1 MRMRPLA
8 VISQEEID
16 ERLREK
22 AEKRVPHMDYEMPES
37 VNLSF
42 LRRSIIYHLIR
53 GEIDQLGSTVET
65 LARHF
70 KEDELVTVYN
80 AMFAVSRGDY
90 ETSQSLI
97 NGIDLLQDS
106 DVSWLA
112 AETVRLLYLHGGVE
126 EDYVVQFLA
135 DLGERRED
143 VFDSFAEDLKEKIHS
158 QIFTNSPVERRDLE
172 FFSAF
177 GAEDCHFKGDM
188 SYYLANQG
196 RDAEAMRLLNDFDKL
211 EDSRIALI
219 CLYAFEMLMHR
230 SPKYYNP
237 GKSFCTKCACAFP
250 NSPEVIEKVIEM
262 CPEAIP
268 RKSNLA
274 RKHYEI
280 R

>member
-135 DLGERRED
+135 EAVLISVTGGFIG
-143 VFDSFAEDLKEKIHS
+143 VFFGVIMAKLIEQLAGIMTIVS
-158 QIFTNSPVERRDLE
+158 
-172 FFSAF
+172 FFSVFIAF
-177 GAEDCHFKGDM
+177 GVSAAVGVIFG
-188 SYYLANQG
+188 Y
-196 RDAEAMRLLNDFDKL
+196 
-211 EDSRIALI
+211 
-219 CLYAFEMLMHR
+219 
-230 SPKYYNP
+230 SPAKRASEKDP
-237 GKSFCTKCACAFP
+237 
-250 NSPEVIEKVIEM
+250 IESL
-262 CPEAIP
+262 
-268 RKSNLA
+268 R
-274 RKHYEI
+274 YE
-280 R
+280 